1 MRMTQTNR
9 RINGSGEDGSSM
21 EDESEMERPV
31 LTNRTF
37 DELKL
42 GDAASLTRIIGPDDI
57 ELFAALSGDNNPVPL
72 GQSLIPAGMISAV
85 LDTRLPGP
93 GTVYLGQDLEFWKE
107 IETGDK
113 ITATV
118 TLMSK
123 ESDGRTLVFDTRCV
137 NQQGEPV
144 LVGKAR
150 VRAPIERISW
160 TENLPPDVSL
170 QRHDRFDAIVAEARS
185 LPMVKTALVHP
196 CSPEAIEA
204 AVEIRDEGLL
214 EPILIG
220 PEMKIRAAAA
230 QAGISIE
237 GFEILH
243 TEHSHAAAALAV
255 ELAVAG
261 KVGSVMKGSLHSDE
275 ILGAVVGSGSGLRTE
290 RRVSHVYVMDVP
302 AYSKLL
308 IVTDAAINIAPTLE
322 HKRDICQN
330 AVDLMHMLGV
340 AEPKVAVLAAVETVN
355 DKMPAT
361 LEAAA
366 LTVMA
371 ARGQIKDAKV
381 DGPLAFDNAISMEA
395 ARTKGIVSPVA
406 GDADILLVPDLEAG
420 NMLAKQLLYFAN
432 ADAAGLV
439 LGARVPIILTSRSD
453 SLRVRIASAALAK
466 LVAAKRAAALG
477 PMA

>member
-1 MRMTQTNR
+1 
-9 RINGSGEDGSSM
+9 M
-21 EDESEMERPV
+21 EDEGDMERPV
-31 LTNRTF
+31 LTNRLF

-42 GDAASLTRIIGPDDI
+42 GDAASLTRVIGPDDI
-57 ELFAALSGDNNPVPL
+57 ELFAALSGDNNPMPL
-72 GQSLIPAGMISAV
+72 GQSLIPAGVISAV

-93 GTVYLGQDLEFWKE
+93 GTVYLGQDLEFWKD
-107 IETGDK
+107 IATGDR

-118 TLMSK
+118 TLMRK
-123 ESDGRTLVFDTRCV
+123 ESDGHTLIFDTRCV
-137 NQQGEPV
+137 NQRGEPV

-150 VRAPIERISW
+150 VRAPSERISW
-160 TENLPPDVSL
+160 SENAAPDVSL

-220 PEMKIRAAAA
+220 PETKIRAAAEK
-230 QAGISIE
+230 AGISID
-237 GFEILH
+237 GFEIMS

-275 ILGAVVGSGSGLRTE
+275 LLGAVVGSGSGLRTE

-340 AEPKVAVLAAVETVN
+340 PEPKVAVLAAVETVN

-371 ARGQIKDAKV
+371 ARGQIRGAKV

-477 PMA
+477 GKA

>member
-1 MRMTQTNR
+1 
-9 RINGSGEDGSSM
+9 
-21 EDESEMERPV
+21 
-31 LTNRTF
+31 
-37 DELKL
+37 
-42 GDAASLTRIIGPDDI
+42 
-57 ELFAALSGDNNPVPL
+57 
-72 GQSLIPAGMISAV
+72 
-85 LDTRLPGP
+85 
-93 GTVYLGQDLEFWKE
+93 
-107 IETGDK
+107 
-113 ITATV
+113 
-118 TLMSK
+118 
-123 ESDGRTLVFDTRCV
+123 
-137 NQQGEPV
+137 
-144 LVGKAR
+144 
-150 VRAPIERISW
+150 
-160 TENLPPDVSL
+160 
-170 QRHDRFDAIVAEARS
+170 
-185 LPMVKTALVHP
+185 MVKTALVHP
-196 CSPEAIEA
+196 CSPEAIEG

-220 PEMKIRAAAA
+220 PEAKIRAAAEK
-230 QAGISIE
+230 AGISID
-237 GFEILH
+237 GFEIMS
-243 TEHSHAAAALAV
+243 TEHSHAAAALAI

-275 ILGAVVGSGSGLRTE
+275 LLGAVVGSGSGLKTE

-308 IVTDAAINIAPTLE
+308 IVTDAAINIAPTLK

-330 AVDLMHMLGV
+330 AIDLMHMLGV
-340 AEPKVAVLAAVETVN
+340 PEPKVAVLAAVETVN

-371 ARGQIKDAKV
+371 ARGQIKGAKV

-395 ARTKGIVSPVA
+395 ARTKGIISPVA

-477 PMA
+477 DKA

>member
-1 MRMTQTNR
+1 MQMKQIGC
-9 RINGSGEDGSSM
+9 RINGSGEDGSTM
-21 EDESEMERPV
+21 EDESDMERPV
-31 LTNRTF
+31 LTNRMF

-42 GDAASLTRIIGPDDI
+42 GDAASITRVIGTDDI

-93 GTVYLGQDLEFWKE
+93 GTVYLGQDLEFWRD
-107 IETGDK
+107 IATGDR

-118 TLMSK
+118 TLMTK
-123 ESDGRTLVFDTRCV
+123 ESDGRTLIFDTRCI
-137 NQQGEPV
+137 NQNGEPV
-144 LVGKAR
+144 LAGKAR
-150 VRAPIERISW
+150 VRAPVERISW
-160 TENLPPDVSL
+160 SENAAPDVSL

-220 PEMKIRAAAA
+220 PEAKIRAAAEK
-230 QAGISIE
+230 AGISIE
-237 GFEILH
+237 GLEILN

-275 ILGAVVGSGSGLRTE
+275 LLSAVVGGGSGLKTE

-366 LTVMA
+366 LTVMT
-371 ARGQIKDAKV
+371 ARGQIKGAKV

-395 ARTKGIVSPVA
+395 ARTKGIVSAVA

-466 LVAAKRAAALG
+466 LVAAKRAAAIG
-477 PMA
+477 GKA

>member
-1 MRMTQTNR
+1 MLTKQTDHRM
-9 RINGSGEDGSSM
+9 NGSEEDGSTM
-21 EDESEMERPV
+21 EDESDMERPV

-57 ELFAALSGDNNPVPL
+57 ELFAALSGDNNPAPL

-93 GTVYLGQDLEFWKE
+93 GTVYLGQDLEFWKD
-107 IETGDK
+107 IATGDR

-118 TLMSK
+118 TLMTK
-123 ESDGRTLVFDTRCV
+123 ESDGRTLIFDTRAV
-137 NQQGEPV
+137 NQHGEPV
-144 LVGKAR
+144 LAGKAR
-150 VRAPIERISW
+150 VRAPTERISW
-160 TENLPPDVSL
+160 SENLPPDVSL

-220 PEMKIRAAAA
+220 PEAKIRAAAEK
-230 QAGISIE
+230 AGISID

-275 ILGAVVGSGSGLRTE
+275 LLGAVVGSGSGLRTE

-340 AEPKVAVLAAVETVN
+340 PEPKVAVLAAVETVN

-371 ARGQIKDAKV
+371 ARGQIKGAKV

-395 ARTKGIVSPVA
+395 ARTKGIISPVA

-477 PMA
+477 GKA